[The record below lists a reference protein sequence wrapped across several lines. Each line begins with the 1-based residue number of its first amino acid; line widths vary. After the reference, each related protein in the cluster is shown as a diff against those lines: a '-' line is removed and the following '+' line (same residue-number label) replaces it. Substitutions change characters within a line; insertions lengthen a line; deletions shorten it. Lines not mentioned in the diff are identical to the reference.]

1 MEGEN
6 RLAREIPA
14 DIIEEAPAGD
24 EKVFVA
30 SQWQLMWW
38 RFRRHKLA
46 LVSILIVIIFY
57 LVALFCEFVAPYTTE
72 MREAQLLYA
81 PLQRI
86 HFIRDGRLTRPFVY
100 AFERS
105 RDPVTLRYTYTE
117 DTTQAWPLVFF
128 AKGTPYKLW
137 GLIEADRHLVLAEG
151 EGASLSLLG
160 RDRLGRDMFSR
171 VVYGARISMSIGL
184 VGVALSLTLGILLG
198 GISGYYGGFAD
209 LVIQRL
215 IEFLSSMP
223 TIPLWMGLAAAVPI
237 AWPPVRVYFAITVII
252 SFISWT
258 GMARVVRGRFL
269 ALREEDF
276 VMAARLAG
284 SNELRII
291 LRHMVPSFL
300 SHIIASV
307 TLSIPGMILSE
318 TSLSFLGLGIKP
330 PAVSWGVLLQEA
342 QNVRSVALAPWLL
355 LPGLAVVLVVLAF
368 NFMGDGIRDAADPYG
383 R

>member
-1 MEGEN
+1 MGSDGAERQN
-6 RLAREIPA
+6 AFDNQHKA
-14 DIIEEAPAGD
+14 WYKYSIE
-24 EKVFVA
+24 
-30 SQWQLMWW
+30 
-38 RFRRHKLA
+38 
-46 LVSILIVIIFY
+46 
-57 LVALFCEFVAPYTTE
+57 
-72 MREAQLLYA
+72 
-81 PLQRI
+81 
-86 HFIRDGRLTRPFVY
+86 
-100 AFERS
+100 
-105 RDPVTLRYTYTE
+105 E
-117 DTTQAWPLVFF
+117 DTTTAWPLAFF
-128 AKGTPYKLW
+128 AKGTPYLLW
-137 GLIEADRHLVLAEG
+137 GVIPAERHLVIATG
-151 EGASLSLLG
+151 EGATLSLLG
-160 RDRLGRDMFSR
+160 RDRLGRDMMTR

-198 GISGYYGGFAD
+198 GLSGYYGGWLD
-209 LVIQRL
+209 LAIQRM

-237 AWPPVRVYFAITVII
+237 GWPPVRVYFAITVII

-269 ALREEDF
+269 ALREDDF

-284 SNELRII
+284 SSELRII

-307 TLSIPGMILSE
+307 TLSIPNMILSE

-330 PAVSWGVLLQEA
+330 PAVSWGILLQEA

-355 LPGLAVVLVVLAF
+355 LPGLAVVIAVLSF
-368 NFMGDGIRDAADPYG
+368 NFLGDGIRDAADPYG